1 MSERVCGDCG
11 LPMTGKPEILG
22 GLDGET
28 PVHAHA
34 SDCIGPLRAALAA
47 ATARAGK
54 PLTEGPETVEALLD
68 YIQSAGVEQPDPIRQ
83 RLHAALAAH
92 TERVV
97 RETVEWCWFHD
108 RHGNPI
114 PNDPLP
120 EDVLARALAA
130 AKGGQDGVA

>member
-34 SDCIGPLRAALAA
+34 SDGIGPLRAALAA

-97 RETVEWCWFHD
+97 RWCYDNWPEFTVL
-108 RHGNPI
+108 GT
-114 PNDPLP
+114 PNLDIAHV
-120 EDVLARALAA
+120 EEFSDYLARALAA
-130 AKGGQDGVA
+130 ATGGA